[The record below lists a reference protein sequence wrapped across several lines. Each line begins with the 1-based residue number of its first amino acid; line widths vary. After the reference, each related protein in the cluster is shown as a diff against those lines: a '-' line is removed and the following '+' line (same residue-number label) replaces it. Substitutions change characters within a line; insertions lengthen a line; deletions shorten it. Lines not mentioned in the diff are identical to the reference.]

1 MSVLYRRVLGSE
13 NDIFSVKSGGH
24 LQKRQ
29 TISDILHCDGIL
41 QNTIYRTYL
50 RSQVPLDK
58 VLISL
63 HLDRTVT
70 ADGLVMIARNRI
82 IECVHTYIKHA
93 IVKLRILKYDFIHRT
108 RLVYRSEVARRNEMT
123 LVEISLSYRSQVE
136 IYKKYHG
143 DGHNDHSSLP
153 YERTFLAHSII
164 LRRAVCPQDKSAYDC
179 DEPE

>member
-1 MSVLYRRVLGSE
+1 MTVLYRRILGSK

-29 TISDILHCDGIL
+29 AISNILHCDGIL
-41 QNTIYRTYL
+41 QNAINRTNF
-50 RSQVPLDK
+50 RGQVPLDEI
-58 VLISL
+58 LISL

-108 RLVYRSEVARRNEMT
+108 RLVYRSEVARRNEMA
-123 LVEISLSYRSQVE
+123 LVEISLSY
-136 IYKKYHG
+136 
-143 DGHNDHSSLP
+143 
-153 YERTFLAHSII
+153 
-164 LRRAVCPQDKSAYDC
+164 
-179 DEPE
+179 